1 MRILLDTSA
10 FVWSL
15 DEREKLNNSARRT
28 LQEGDQEVFLS
39 AVSSWE
45 IVIKWSLGKLKLPK
59 PPAELIPEALT
70 RFPAQSLPVTHNH
83 SLAVAELP
91 RHHNDP
97 FDRMLIAQARSEKMV
112 LMTADPVFKK
122 YSVETFWCG
131 K

>member
-10 FVWSL
+10 FIWSL
-15 DEREKLNNSARRT
+15 DEREKLNDDAQQILRA
-28 LQEGDQEVFLS
+28 GDQEIFLS

-45 IVIKWSLGKLKLPK
+45 IVIKWSMGKLKLPK
-59 PPAELIPEALT
+59 HPAELIPEALT
-70 RFPAQSLPVTHNH
+70 RFPAQPLAVTHNH
-83 SLAVAELP
+83 SLAVSELA

-97 FDRMLIAQARSEKMV
+97 FDRMLIAQARSEKLV
-112 LMTADPVFKK
+112 LMTADPVFEK

>member
-15 DEREKLNNSARRT
+15 DQREKLNNAAQRI
-28 LQEGDQEVFLS
+28 LQEGDQEIFLS

-45 IVIKWSLGKLKLPK
+45 IVIKWFLGKLKLPK
-59 PPAELIPEALT
+59 APAELIPEALA
-70 RFPAQSLPVTHNH
+70 RFPVQPLAVTHNH

-97 FDRMLIAQARSEKMV
+97 FDRMLIAQARSEKLV
-112 LMTADPVFKK
+112 LMTADPVFEK
-122 YSVETFWCG
+122 YSVKTFWCG